1 MIINKKSKVTRSKPI
16 ILYLYI
22 KITLYKDPTRY
33 ILTKKVNRA
42 NKLKF
47 LKIKINLLISLK
59 NINDRSTSF
68 RKK

>member
-1 MIINKKSKVTRSKPI
+1 M
-16 ILYLYI
+16 ILYE
-22 KITLYKDPTRY
+22 DPTRY
-33 ILTKKVNRA
+33 ILVKKVSRA

-59 NINDRSTSF
+59 SINNKSIFF